1 MFESILIGCGF
12 AFVAAVQ
19 PGPLQAFLFS
29 SVVQKGWKRT
39 LPASLSPILS
49 DGPIALLVLF
59 LLNRISM
66 QTYGILQAAGGF
78 LLLYFAWA
86 GYRQWKQFTATETNT
101 HGTMPRTLL
110 QAAIVNILNPHPY
123 LGWSLVL
130 GPAFLK
136 SWHQYPMNAVVL
148 LASFYTTMIV
158 VLASIIYLFGATRF
172 MSSRGRRIL
181 ILVSA
186 LILAVMGVYQ
196 LAVSFFKIGT
206 A

>member
-1 MFESILIGCGF
+1 
-12 AFVAAVQ
+12 
-19 PGPLQAFLFS
+19 
-29 SVVQKGWKRT
+29 
-39 LPASLSPILS
+39 
-49 DGPIALLVLF
+49 VLF
-59 LLNRISM
+59 LLNRISI

-86 GYRQWKQFTATETNT
+86 GYRQWKQFAATETNT

>member
-1 MFESILIGCGF
+1 
-12 AFVAAVQ
+12 
-19 PGPLQAFLFS
+19 
-29 SVVQKGWKRT
+29 
-39 LPASLSPILS
+39 
-49 DGPIALLVLF
+49 
-59 LLNRISM
+59 
-66 QTYGILQAAGGF
+66 
-78 LLLYFAWA
+78 
-86 GYRQWKQFTATETNT
+86 
-101 HGTMPRTLL
+101 
-110 QAAIVNILNPHPY
+110 
-123 LGWSLVL
+123 LVL